1 MNEFEELIVKYM
13 EWKREEMPHY
23 TDYNHTRGDDVA
35 TALLEAY
42 ADGRSIDAV
51 IKTNPTVRQYWQKM
65 EQEQLRRQQAAEKAR
80 LKELARAEIL
90 AKLTPEEIE
99 AFGFNK
105 TKGRKK

>member
-1 MNEFEELIVKYM
+1 M
-13 EWKREEMPHY
+13 EWKREEEMPYY
-23 TDYNHTRGDDVA
+23 TDYNRTRGDDVA

-51 IKTNPTVRQYWQKM
+51 IKTNPTVRQYWHTVQSERANKLKKM
-65 EQEQLRRQQAAEKAR
+65 EQEQLRKQQAAEKAR

-99 AFGFNK
+99 AFGFK
-105 TKGRKK
+105 QD